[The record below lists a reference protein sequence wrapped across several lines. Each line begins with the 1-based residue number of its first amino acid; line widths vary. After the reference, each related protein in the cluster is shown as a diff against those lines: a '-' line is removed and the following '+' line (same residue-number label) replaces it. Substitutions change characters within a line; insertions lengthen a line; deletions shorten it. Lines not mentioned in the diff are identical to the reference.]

1 MLIPFLKEPFLRLT
15 HLTAFV
21 AGLYANF
28 QLKKSFRLYKGSCSR
43 NVLSNFILYIY
54 TFDPV
59 LVNHEEGYVR
69 H

>member
-28 QLKKSFRLYKGSCSR
+28 QLKSLSDCIK
-43 NVLSNFILYIY
+43 VLAVIMY
-54 TFDPV
+54 
-59 LVNHEEGYVR
+59 
-69 H
+69 